1 MTITIELPEVSALD
15 SVSVKIA
22 VEKIA
27 KNFAKDNLIEIAKLS
42 DLHDANNKLKKLF
55 NNPLFKMALK

>member
-1 MTITIELPEVSALD
+1 MTITIELPEVSPLD

-27 KNFAKDNLIEIAKLS
+27 KNFIKENLQTIAELS
-42 DLHDANNKLKKLF
+42 SLPDANNKLKKLF